1 MAQRCLGEAY
11 RFGFGVLKDLE
22 KATEWYKMAADQGSE
37 DDKNELK
44 EIADKIQRDEQHKK
58 FLQQLRNE

>member
-1 MAQRCLGEAY
+1 M
-11 RFGFGVLKDLE
+11 LKDLE

-44 EIADKIQRDEQHKK
+44 EIADKIQREEQHKK
-58 FLQQLRNE
+58 LLQQLRNE